1 MNKSMGSQMSVFG
14 ITQVKEKDIEEQCE
28 IEKTLL
34 DYGLDPQNGLKC
46 LRIYVNQMNMQ
57 IE

>member
-1 MNKSMGSQMSVFG
+1 MGSQMSVFG